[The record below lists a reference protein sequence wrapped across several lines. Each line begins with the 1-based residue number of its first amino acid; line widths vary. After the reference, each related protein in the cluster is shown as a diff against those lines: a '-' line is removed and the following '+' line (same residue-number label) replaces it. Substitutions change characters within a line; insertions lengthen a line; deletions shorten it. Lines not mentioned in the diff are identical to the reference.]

1 MSALR
6 TPLRV
11 GQRVQRG
18 QAGSIGLLTL
28 LAGVIFAAVC
38 LVVTVAAADVGV
50 AAARA
55 RTAADAAALAAAGAS
70 PLAGGD
76 GDPRAAASSLAAAN
90 GARLVACCGAPP
102 SGHAHTA
109 GGSADGWPLVVVE
122 VEVRLR
128 RSVFVAG
135 SVAVRARA
143 GADLRP
149 ADAR

>member
-1 MSALR
+1 MTRQALH
-6 TPLRV
+6 P
-11 GQRVQRG
+11 G
-18 QAGSIGLLTL
+18 QAGSVGLLTL

-38 LVVTVAAADVGV
+38 LVVIVAAADVGV

-90 GARLVACCGAPP
+90 GARLVTCCDARAAGHAHTAGA
-102 SGHAHTA
+102 HAHTA
-109 GGSADGWPLVVVE
+109 GGSADGWPLAVVE

-128 RSVFVAG
+128 RSVFVTG
-135 SVAVRARA
+135 SVTVRARA

-149 ADAR
+149 PDAS